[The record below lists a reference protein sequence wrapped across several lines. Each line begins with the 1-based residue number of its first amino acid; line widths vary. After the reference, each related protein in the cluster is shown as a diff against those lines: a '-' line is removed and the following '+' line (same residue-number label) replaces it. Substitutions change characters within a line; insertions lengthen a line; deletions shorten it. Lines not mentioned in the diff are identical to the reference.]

1 MSQLVITIG
10 CSGSGKSYVY
20 EKGYKD
26 FALVCPDDIR
36 KEITGNVSDQSRNR
50 QVWEIAYRRLA
61 EFIEYGKDVYFSA
74 TNCRMATIREIV
86 KIATNTA
93 KEVNENLE
101 ITLLTLR
108 DSFDVNLCI
117 RRVQSD
123 IANKVDRSNTLNID
137 EKTGLNIIEK
147 QHQNFMQLQQY
158 FNTPEFRQFKNQ
170 FGIKEEIL

>member
-1 MSQLVITIG
+1 MSQLIITIG

-36 KEITGNVSDQSRNR
+36 KEITGDVSDQSKNR
-50 QVWEIAYRRLA
+50 QVWAIAYRRLKELVA
-61 EFIEYGKDVYFSA
+61 AGKDVYFSA

-86 KIATNTA
+86 KIA
-93 KEVNENLE
+93 KEANENVE

-123 IANKVDRSNTLNID
+123 IANKVDRSNTLNVD

>member
-1 MSQLVITIG
+1 MSQLIITIG
-10 CSGSGKSYVY
+10 CSGAGKSYVY
-20 EKGYKD
+20 EKGYRD

-36 KEITGNVSDQSRNR
+36 KEITGDVSDQSKNR
-50 QVWEIAYRRLA
+50 EVWDIAYHRLA
-61 EFIEYGKDVYFSA
+61 DLVADGKDVYFSA
-74 TNCRMATIREIV
+74 TNCKMKTIREIV
-86 KIATNTA
+86 NTA
-93 KEVNENLE
+93 KEANENIE

-117 RRVQSD
+117 KRVQSD

-147 QHQNFMQLQQY
+147 QHHNFLHLQQY